1 MRKSSHGKIDKATP
15 QLSETYLCQ
24 QGLRLLAHI
33 IAEAYL
39 ANRMPRTK
47 CDAEGDPQ
55 AEGSVAKEKRNES

>member
-39 ANRMPRTK
+39 ADKVSRTK
-47 CDAEGDPQ
+47 CNAESGLQDKGSG
-55 AEGSVAKEKRNES
+55 AEEKRGEG